1 MKHLTA
7 ITLTSLVMILA
18 TSTKAQ
24 HLADSMVIQGILS
37 EEVSSWNK
45 GDAPTY
51 SKHFAENGTFTNI
64 RGMFFTGHQ
73 QFFKRH
79 LNIFKEMFPKTILKK
94 NVIPFVFSTPIFPII
109 KP

>member
-73 QFFKRH
+73 QFLERH
-79 LNIFKEMFPKTILKK
+79 IDIFKGMFHKTILQQD
-94 NVIPFVFSTPIFPII
+94 VVSFRFLSPDIA
-109 KP
+109 